1 MSETKKDK
9 QLFTVARVFF
19 LLIVIPL
26 SLMAILIANGMYKLG
41 DTARQRAVAGMD
53 QKSQE
58 EIKIRAINTAD
69 EVASFLNERK
79 KDLLIATIIPATES
93 AFKQFVNENRKSLW
107 VKEGAN
113 IQQVPTLIY
122 TEMSLIDPKGN
133 EMIKIANGEIVPK
146 AKLANVGVPAG
157 TTYKSEDY
165 FNKAKSLNRGEIY
178 VSNVTGWYVNKA
190 EFDKGKRFTGVIR
203 FAAPVFGKEG
213 FAGVLC
219 LAVDV
224 RHLEGITD
232 HIVPTQAAPVFEADP
247 STGNYAFM
255 VDSRGFIISHP
266 ADYHIAGL
274 YPDGSAVPPLTEQ
287 NKDAE
292 IKKGEEVLNLNLL
305 GFMDPNLPS
314 IAKDAAAG
322 KDGMKT
328 YKFAGR
334 TKFVAYAPIK
344 FYAANLPKPAGFGWI
359 GMGIDVDKTNEFAAA
374 TAKKIQEESKS
385 WITTITLIIIISVV
399 LLFFIMALLARGIT
413 RSIEAEIPLES
424 QEAIKHYD
432 DEEDDK

>member
-26 SLMAILIANGMYKLG
+26 SLMAILIANGIYKLG
-41 DTARQRAVAGMD
+41 DTARQRAVAVMD

-93 AFKQFVNENRKSLW
+93 AFKQFVNENKKPLW

-113 IQQVPTLIY
+113 IQQVSTLLY
-122 TEMSLIDPKGN
+122 AEMSLIDSKGN
-133 EMIKIANGEIVPK
+133 EVIKIANGDIVPK
-146 AKLANVGVPAG
+146 AKLANVSSPAS

-165 FNKAKSLNRGEIY
+165 FSKAKSLNKGEIY

-190 EFDKGKRFTGVIR
+190 EFEKGKRFGGIIR
-203 FAAPVFGKEG
+203 LAAPVFGKEG

-224 RHLEGITD
+224 RHLEGLTD
-232 HIVPTQAAPVFEADP
+232 HIVPTQSASVFEADA
-247 STGNYAFM
+247 SSGNYAFM

-274 YPDGSAVPPLTEQ
+274 NPDGTPVPPLTEQ
-287 NKDAE
+287 NKDALM
-292 IKKGEEVLNLNLL
+292 KKGEEVLNLNLL
-305 GFMDPNLPS
+305 GFMDPTLPVV
-314 IAKDAAAG
+314 AKDAAAG

-344 FYAANLPKPAGFGWI
+344 FYASNLPKPAGFGWI
-359 GMGIDVDKTNEFAAA
+359 GMGIDVDKANELAAA
-374 TAKKIQEESKS
+374 TSKKIQEESKS

-413 RSIEAEIPLES
+413 RSIEAEIPPES
-424 QEAIKHYD
+424 QEAIKSY
-432 DEEDDK
+432 DEEDDDK